1 MMIFICIATQL
12 ITLVAGQD
20 TIKLEH
26 MNRGLVERS
35 TAAKDDGSWAC
46 KTALATE
53 PPGAPKSMF
62 DTHIYTCTYM
72 HMCIYVHIH
81 TYLYT
86 DIENAY
92 LGPF

>member
-1 MMIFICIATQL
+1 MMMICICIATQL

-53 PPGAPKSMF
+53 PPGAHKS
-62 DTHIYTCTYM
+62 TS
-72 HMCIYVHIH
+72 IYVYIYIHIH
-81 TYLYT
+81 MHIHAHVYR
-86 DIENAY
+86 
-92 LGPF
+92 